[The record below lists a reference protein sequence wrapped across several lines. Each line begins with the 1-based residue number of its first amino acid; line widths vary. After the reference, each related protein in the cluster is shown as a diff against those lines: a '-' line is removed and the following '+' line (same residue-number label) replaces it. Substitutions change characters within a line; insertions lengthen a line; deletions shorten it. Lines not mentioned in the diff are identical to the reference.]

1 MRTLTKH
8 PFLENLC
15 VLLICHDAHLD
26 DFTEHLTTLYD
37 PCVDTVHV
45 CVSRNLD
52 LLKRATLMRQIRD
65 VFSTA
70 DIHTRNV
77 TEAQIKLVAF
87 YIYAY
92 TNPGEKN
99 ENLSTRH
106 RRTGPQRRD
115 VPVPPSR

>member
-1 MRTLTKH
+1 MRILTKQ

-15 VLLICHDAHLD
+15 VLLICHDAQID

-45 CVSRNLD
+45 CVSQNLD
-52 LLKRATLMRQIRD
+52 LLKRAGLMRQIRD

-77 TEAQIKLVAF
+77 TEAQIKLMAF

-92 TNPGEKN
+92 TNPEGKN
-99 ENLSTRH
+99 KNLSTRH
-106 RRTGPQRRD
+106 LETTG
-115 VPVPPSR
+115 

>member
-1 MRTLTKH
+1 MIKTTNRS
-8 PFLENLC
+8 FLENLC
-15 VLLICHDAHLD
+15 VLLICHDARLD

-45 CVSRNLD
+45 CVSQNLD

-70 DIHTRNV
+70 DIHIQNV

-87 YIYAY
+87 YIYVYA
-92 TNPGEKN
+92 NPEEQK
-99 ENLSTRH
+99 
-106 RRTGPQRRD
+106 
-115 VPVPPSR
+115 